1 MEESKT
7 SKNENHEPK
16 KNAWAFSE
24 ESKAVKVIT
33 NQTLKARNDKSIKE
47 IGTNSPN
54 KNTSKKNKQNDICI
68 EKTEVKS
75 CKVNAASVPGPKDL
89 GLVLRDQSHCKA
101 KKSPSSPVKAEKLPV
116 SQAKVE
122 RAPILQAKAEK
133 SPKSP
138 NSPVKTEKASSL
150 QATAAEKTLNSQ
162 RKAEKAPGSQ
172 MKSEKVPSLPTE
184 AEKVPGLL
192 LKENMGQTELQKIG
206 KKIPSPITS
215 LDKVN
220 IGVAE
225 GIKSALEN
233 SQPPQKQQTCTDNTG
248 DSDDSASGTEDISD
262 DLSKTKNDESN
273 KENSSEMDYLEN
285 ATVIDESTL
294 TPEQR
299 LGLKQAEE
307 RLERDH
313 IFRLEKRSPEYTNCR
328 YLCKLCL
335 IHIENIQGAHKHIKE
350 KRHKKNILEKQEE
363 SELRSL
369 PPPSPAH
376 LAALSVAVI
385 ELAKEQGITDDDL
398 RVRQEIVE
406 EMSKVVT
413 AFLPECSLRLYGSSL
428 TKFALK
434 SSDVNIDIK
443 FPPKMNHPDLLIQ
456 VLGILKKSVLYLDVE
471 SDFHAKVPV
480 VVCRDRKSGLLCR
493 VSAGNDMACLTT
505 DLLAALGKME
515 PVFIPLVLAFRYWA
529 KLCYIDSQTDGGI
542 PSYCFALMVM
552 FFLQQRKHPL
562 LPCLLGS
569 WIEGFDPKRMDDF
582 QLKGIVEEK
591 FVKWEYNSSSATEK
605 NSIAEENKAKADQPK
620 DDTKKTET
628 DNQSN
633 AMKEKHGKSPLTL
646 ETPNQV
652 SLGQLWLELLKF
664 YTLDFALEEYVIC
677 VRIQDI
683 LTRENKNWPKRR
695 IAIED
700 PFSVKRNVARSLNS
714 QLVYEYVVER
724 FRAAYRYF
732 ACPQRKGGNKSSVDS
747 MKKEK
752 GKISNKKPMKSD
764 HMASACCI
772 LLGES
777 TEKINAEG
785 GQPGKY
791 DEVECTSQRCITED
805 DNLLINELDLSEHG
819 QESSPLSTNEGS
831 ELAPKSIK
839 KQDVL
844 APSETCLK
852 KECSQCNCVVYKS
865 PEPDES
871 AGTDCRSDLERE
883 SSHTCYTC
891 TDTSTTSC
899 NCKATEDASDL
910 NDDDSHPTQELYYVF
925 DKFILTSGKPPTIVC
940 SICKKDGH
948 SKNDCPEDF
957 RKIDLKPLPPMTN
970 RFREILDLVCKRC
983 FDELSPPFSE
993 QHNREQI
1000 LIGLEKFIQK
1010 EYDEKARLCLFGSSK
1025 NGFGFRDS
1033 DLDICMTLE
1042 GHENAEKLNCKEII
1056 ENLAKILKR
1065 HPGLRNI
1072 LPITTAKVPIV
1083 KFEHRRSGLEGDI
1096 SLYNTLAQ
1104 HNTRMLATYAAIDP
1118 RVQYLGYTMKV
1129 FAKRCDIGD
1138 ASRGSLSS
1146 YAYILMVLYFLQQR
1160 KPPVI
1165 PVLQEIFDG
1174 KQIPQ
1179 RMVDGWNAF
1188 FFDKTEELKKRL
1200 PSLGKN
1206 TETLGELW
1214 LGLLRFYTE
1223 EFDFKEYVISIR
1235 QKKLLTTFEKQWT
1248 SKCIAIEDP
1257 FDLNHNLGAGVSR
1270 KMTNFIMKAFINGR
1284 KLFGTPFY
1292 PLIGR
1297 EAEYFFDSR
1306 VLTDGEL
1313 APNDRCCR
1321 VCGKIGHYMKDCP
1334 KRRSSLLFRLKKK
1347 DSEEEKEGNEE
1358 EKDSRDLVDPRDLH
1372 DTRDFRD
1379 PRDLRCFICGD
1390 AGHVRRECPEVKLA
1404 RQRNSSVAAAQLVRN
1419 LVNAQQ
1425 VAGSSQQQGDQSIR
1439 TRQSSEC
1446 SDSPSYS
1453 PQPQPFPQNSS
1464 QSTAITQAPSQPG
1477 SQPKL
1482 GPPQQGA
1489 QPPHQ
1494 VQMPMYNFPQ
1504 SPPTQY
1510 SPMHNMGLLPMHPLQ
1525 IPAPSWPIHGPVIHS
1540 APGSAPSN
1548 IGLNDP
1554 SIIFAQPAARP
1565 VAIPSSSHDGH
1576 WPRTVAPNSL
1586 VNNGTVGNSEPGFPG
1601 LNPPIPWE
1609 HAPRPHFPLVPASW
1623 PYGLH
1628 QNFMHQGN
1636 ARFQH
1641 NKPFYTQGT
1650 IAYIFVNGLDGFCSG
1665 SRSLCKSQDLRVKIY
1680 EFSKHLLREHTCYV
1694 SDCAWCLLL
1703 KN

>member
-16 KNAWAFSE
+16 KNAWALSE
-24 ESKAVKVIT
+24 ESKAVKVIS

-47 IGTNSPN
+47 IGTSSPSRNS
-54 KNTSKKNKQNDICI
+54 SKKNKQNDICI

-75 CKVNAASVPGPKDL
+75 CKVNAASVASPKDL
-89 GLVLRDQSHCKA
+89 GLVLRDQSHCKT
-101 KKSPSSPVKAEKLPV
+101 KKSPNSPVKAEKLPV
-116 SQAKVE
+116 SQAK
-122 RAPILQAKAEK
+122 AEK
-133 SPKSP
+133 SPKSS
-138 NSPVKTEKASSL
+138 NSPVKTEKTSSS
-150 QATAAEKTLNSQ
+150 QAIAAEKALSSQ
-162 RKAEKAPGSQ
+162 RKTEKVPIAQ
-172 MKSEKVPSLPTE
+172 MKSEKVPGSLTEPEKAPSLP
-184 AEKVPGLL
+184 
-192 LKENMGQTELQKIG
+192 LKENMRQIELQQIG
-206 KKIPSPITS
+206 RKIPSSFTS

-220 IGVAE
+220 IDVVE
-225 GIKSALEN
+225 GEKSALEN
-233 SQPPQKQQTCTDNTG
+233 SPQSQKQQACTDNTG
-248 DSDDSASGTEDISD
+248 DSDDSASGIEDISD
-262 DLSKTKNDESN
+262 DLSKMKNDESN

-285 ATVIDESTL
+285 ATVIDESAL

-385 ELAKEQGITDDDL
+385 ELAKEHGITDDDL

-406 EMSKVVT
+406 EMSKVIT
-413 AFLPECSLRLYGSSL
+413 TFLPECSLRLYGSSL

-443 FPPKMNHPDLLIQ
+443 FPPRMNHPDLLIQ
-456 VLGILKKSVLYLDVE
+456 VLGILKKSVLYIDVE

-480 VVCRDRKSGLLCR
+480 VVCKDRKSGLLCR

-505 DLLAALGKME
+505 DLLAALGKTE
-515 PVFIPLVLAFRYWA
+515 PVFTPLVLAFRYWA
-529 KLCYIDSQTDGGI
+529 K
-542 PSYCFALMVM
+542 
-552 FFLQQRKHPL
+552 
-562 LPCLLGS
+562 
-569 WIEGFDPKRMDDF
+569 
-582 QLKGIVEEK
+582 
-591 FVKWEYNSSSATEK
+591 
-605 NSIAEENKAKADQPK
+605 
-620 DDTKKTET
+620 
-628 DNQSN
+628 
-633 AMKEKHGKSPLTL
+633 SPLTL
-646 ETPNQV
+646 GTPNQV

-732 ACPQRKGGNKSSVDS
+732 ACPQRKGGNKSTVDS

-752 GKISNKKPMKSD
+752 GKISNKKPVKSD
-764 HMASACCI
+764 NMASSCCI
-772 LLGES
+772 LHGES
-777 TEKINAEG
+777 TEKINAER
-785 GQPGKY
+785 GQPDKY
-791 DEVECTSQRCITED
+791 DEMECTSQRCITED
-805 DNLLINELDLSEHG
+805 DSLLVNELDLAELG
-819 QESSPLSTNEGS
+819 QESSSLSTSGGS
-831 ELAPKSIK
+831 ELEPKSIK
-839 KQDVL
+839 KQDDL

-852 KECSQCNCVVYKS
+852 KELSQCNCIGYKS
-865 PEPDES
+865 PAPDES
-871 AGTDCRSDLERE
+871 SGTDCQSNIETE
-883 SSHTCYTC
+883 SSHQIVS
-891 TDTSTTSC
+891 TDTSATSC
-899 NCKATEDASDL
+899 NCKATEDASDF
-910 NDDDSHPTQELYYVF
+910 NDDDNHPTQELYYVF

-1347 DSEEEKEGNEE
+1347 DSEEEKDGNEE
-1358 EKDSRDLVDPRDLH
+1358 EKDSRDLLDPRDLH
-1372 DTRDFRD
+1372 DTREFRD

-1425 VAGSSQQQGDQSIR
+1425 VAGSAQQQGDQSVR

-1464 QSTAITQAPSQPG
+1464 QSAAITQSPSQPG

-1504 SPPTQY
+1504 SPPAQY

-1565 VAIPSSSHDGH
+1565 VAIPNSSHDGH

-1636 ARFQH
+1636 ARFQP
-1641 NKPFYTQGT
+1641 NKPFYTQAGLPMHSNQP
-1650 IAYIFVNGLDGFCSG
+1650 ILLSQGYPYLNVSYIQQ
-1665 SRSLCKSQDLRVKIY
+1665 KK
-1680 EFSKHLLREHTCYV
+1680 
-1694 SDCAWCLLL
+1694 
-1703 KN
+1703 

>member
-1 MEESKT
+1 MEEPKT
-7 SKNENHEPK
+7 SKSENHEPK
-16 KNAWAFSE
+16 KNIICE
-24 ESKAVKVIT
+24 ESKAVKIIT
-33 NQTLKARNDKSIKE
+33 NQTLKPRNDKSVTE
-47 IGTNSPN
+47 IGTSSLNRNS
-54 KNTSKKNKQNDICI
+54 SKKTKQNDICI

-75 CKVNAASVPGPKDL
+75 CKVNAANVPGPKDL
-89 GLVLRDQSHCKA
+89 GLVLRDQSHCK
-101 KKSPSSPVKAEKLPV
+101 VKKLPNSPMKAQKV
-116 SQAKVE
+116 SSQAKLEKV
-122 RAPILQAKAEK
+122 PSLQAKAEK
-133 SPKSP
+133 LPKSP
-138 NSPVKTEKASSL
+138 TLPVKSEKTSCTTVGATTEKA
-150 QATAAEKTLNSQ
+150 LNSQ
-162 RKAEKAPGSQ
+162 RKEENAPISQ
-172 MKSEKVPSLPTE
+172 MKLQKTPSSPLEPE
-184 AEKVPGLL
+184 NAPGLL
-192 LKENMGQTELQKIG
+192 LKENMKQTDSQQTG
-206 KKIPSPITS
+206 KKLTGSFVSVEKRRSEALRGEEST
-215 LDKVN
+215 
-220 IGVAE
+220 
-225 GIKSALEN
+225 LEN
-233 SQPPQKQQTCTDNTG
+233 VAHSQKQQTQTDNIG
-248 DSDDSASGTEDISD
+248 DSDDSASGIEDTSD
-262 DLSKTKNDESN
+262 DLSKMKSEESN

-285 ATVIDESTL
+285 ATVIDESAL

-369 PPPSPAH
+369 PSPSPAH
-376 LAALSVAVI
+376 LAALSIAIV
-385 ELAKEQGITDDDL
+385 ELSKEQGITDDDL
-398 RVRQEIVE
+398 RVRQDIVE
-406 EMSKVVT
+406 EMSKVIT
-413 AFLPECSLRLYGSSL
+413 SFLPECSLRLYGSSL

-443 FPPKMNHPDLLIQ
+443 FPPKMTHPDLLIQ
-456 VLGILKKSVLYLDVE
+456 VLGILKKSELYADVE

-480 VVCRDRKSGLLCR
+480 VVCKDQKSGLLCR

-505 DLLAALGKME
+505 DLLAALGKVE
-515 PVFIPLVLAFRYWA
+515 PVFTPLVLAFRYWA

-552 FFLQQRKHPL
+552 FFLQQRKPPL

-569 WIEGFDPKRMDDF
+569 W
-582 QLKGIVEEK
+582 
-591 FVKWEYNSSSATEK
+591 
-605 NSIAEENKAKADQPK
+605 
-620 DDTKKTET
+620 
-628 DNQSN
+628 
-633 AMKEKHGKSPLTL
+633 SPLTL

-732 ACPQRKGGNKSSVDS
+732 ACPQRKDGSKSTVEFK
-747 MKKEK
+747 KKEK
-752 GKISNKKPMKSD
+752 GKINNKKPVKSD
-764 HMASACCI
+764 CMATNCCI
-772 LLGES
+772 LLGEN
-777 TEKINAEG
+777 TEKVNTER
-785 GQPGKY
+785 GQPAKC
-791 DEVECTSQRCITED
+791 DKKEFTSQRCIV
-805 DNLLINELDLSEHG
+805 DNDSLLVNELGLADHG
-819 QESSPLSTNEGS
+819 QDASSLSTAREGS
-831 ELAPKSIK
+831 ELEQKSAE
-839 KQDVL
+839 KQGDL
-844 APSETCLK
+844 TPSETSLK
-852 KECSQCNCVVYKS
+852 KGLGQCNCIGS
-865 PEPDES
+865 PDGAEC
-871 AGTDCRSDLERE
+871 AGTSCRSSLATE
-883 SSHTCYTC
+883 SSHEIVR
-891 TDTSTTSC
+891 DSTPATSC
-899 NCKATEDASDL
+899 NCKATEVASDL
-910 NDDDSHPTQELYYVF
+910 IDDDNLPSQELHYVF

-957 RKIDLKPLPPMTN
+957 RKIDLKPLPPMTA

-983 FDELSPPFSE
+983 FDELSPPCSE

-1206 TETLGELW
+1206 TESLGELW

-1334 KRRSSLLFRLKKK
+1334 KRKSSLLFRLKKK

-1358 EKDSRDLVDPRDLH
+1358 EKDSRDLLDC
-1372 DTRDFRD
+1372 
-1379 PRDLRCFICGD
+1379 RDLRCFICGD
-1390 AGHVRRECPEVKLA
+1390 AGHVRRECPEVKMA
-1404 RQRNSSVAAAQLVRN
+1404 RQRNSGVAAAQLVRN

-1425 VAGSSQQQGDQSIR
+1425 VAGSAQQQGDQSIR
-1439 TRQSSEC
+1439 TRQSSEG

-1453 PQPQPFPQNSS
+1453 PQPQPFPQNSPQPS
-1464 QSTAITQAPSQPG
+1464 AIPPPPSQPG

-1482 GPPQQGA
+1482 GPPQQGG

-1494 VQMPMYNFPQ
+1494 VQMPLYNFPQ
-1504 SPPTQY
+1504 SPPAQY
-1510 SPMHNMGLLPMHPLQ
+1510 SPMHGMGLLPMHPLHQ
-1525 IPAPSWPIHGPVIHS
+1525 IPAPSWPMHGPMLHS
-1540 APGSAPSN
+1540 APGSAPNS

-1565 VAIPSSSHDGH
+1565 MAVPSSSHDGH
-1576 WPRTVAPNSL
+1576 WPRTVPPNPL
-1586 VNNGTVGNSEPGFPG
+1586 VNSGAVGNSEPRFRG

-1636 ARFQH
+1636 PRFQP
-1641 NKPFYTQGT
+1641 NKPFYAQ
-1650 IAYIFVNGLDGFCSG
+1650 ADRCAA
-1665 SRSLCKSQDLRVKIY
+1665 RRC
-1680 EFSKHLLREHTCYV
+1680 RERCPHPPRGNV
-1694 SDCAWCLLL
+1694 SE
-1703 KN
+1703 

>member
-1 MEESKT
+1 MEDSKA

-16 KNAWAFSE
+16 KNAWAIS
-24 ESKAVKVIT
+24 
-33 NQTLKARNDKSIKE
+33 NQTLKTRNDKSIKE
-47 IGTNSPN
+47 IGTSSPN
-54 KNTSKKNKQNDICI
+54 KNSSKKNKQNDICI
-68 EKTEVKS
+68 EKTEAKS
-75 CKVNAASVPGPKDL
+75 CKVNAANVAIPKDL
-89 GLVLRDQSHCKA
+89 GLVLRDQSHCKT
-101 KKSPSSPVKAEKLPV
+101 KKSPNSPVKAEKIPV
-116 SQAKVE
+116 S
-122 RAPILQAKAEK
+122 QAKAEK

-138 NSPVKTEKASSL
+138 NSPVKTEKTPSS
-150 QATAAEKTLNSQ
+150 QATATEKALSSQ
-162 RKAEKAPGSQ
+162 RKTEKVPSSQ
-172 MKSEKVPSLPTE
+172 MKSEKVLGSPVEP
-184 AEKVPGLL
+184 EKVPSLL
-192 LKENMGQTELQKIG
+192 SKENMRRTELQQIG
-206 KKIPSPITS
+206 KKIPSSFTS

-220 IGVAE
+220 IDVVE
-225 GIKSALEN
+225 GGKSVLEN
-233 SQPPQKQQTCTDNTG
+233 SPLSQKQQACADNTG
-248 DSDDSASGTEDISD
+248 DSDDSASGIEDIAD
-262 DLSKTKNDESN
+262 DLSKMKNDDSN

-285 ATVIDESTL
+285 ATVIDESAL

-369 PPPSPAH
+369 PPPTPAH

-385 ELAKEQGITDDDL
+385 ELAKEHGITDDDL

-406 EMSKVVT
+406 EMSKVIT
-413 AFLPECSLRLYGSSL
+413 TFLPECSLRLYGSSL

-434 SSDVNIDIK
+434 NSDVNIDIK
-443 FPPKMNHPDLLIQ
+443 FPPRMNHPDLLIQ
-456 VLGILKKSVLYLDVE
+456 VLGILKKSVLYIDVE

-480 VVCRDRKSGLLCR
+480 VVCKDRKSGLLCR

-515 PVFIPLVLAFRYWA
+515 PVFTPLVLAFRYWA

-552 FFLQQRKHPL
+552 FFLQQRKPPL

-569 WIEGFDPKRMDDF
+569 W
-582 QLKGIVEEK
+582 
-591 FVKWEYNSSSATEK
+591 
-605 NSIAEENKAKADQPK
+605 
-620 DDTKKTET
+620 
-628 DNQSN
+628 
-633 AMKEKHGKSPLTL
+633 SPLTL
-646 ETPNQV
+646 GTPNQV

-732 ACPQRKGGNKSSVDS
+732 ACPQRKGGNKSVDS

-752 GKISNKKPMKSD
+752 GKISNKKSVKSD
-764 HMASACCI
+764 NMASNCCI

-777 TEKINAEG
+777 TEKINAG
-785 GQPGKY
+785 RGQPDKY
-791 DEVECTSQRCITED
+791 EMECTSQRCITED
-805 DNLLINELDLSEHG
+805 DSLLVNELALAELG
-819 QESSPLSTNEGS
+819 RESSCLSTSKDS
-831 ELAPKSIK
+831 ELEPKSIK
-839 KQDVL
+839 KQDDL

-852 KECSQCNCVVYKS
+852 KELSQCNCIDYKS
-865 PEPDES
+865 PDPSES
-871 AGTDCRSDLERE
+871 AVTDCRSNTETE
-883 SSHTCYTC
+883 SSHQIVS
-891 TDTSTTSC
+891 TDTSATSC

-910 NDDDSHPTQELYYVF
+910 NDDDNHPTQELYYVF

-1347 DSEEEKEGNEE
+1347 DSEEEKDGNEE

-1372 DTRDFRD
+1372 DSREFRD

-1425 VAGSSQQQGDQSIR
+1425 VAGSAQQQGDQSIR

-1453 PQPQPFPQNSS
+1453 PQPQPFPQNTS
-1464 QSTAITQAPSQPG
+1464 QSAAITQSPSQPG

-1482 GPPQQGA
+1482 GPPQQGT
-1489 QPPHQ
+1489 QTPHQ

-1504 SPPTQY
+1504 SPPAQY

-1548 IGLNDP
+1548 ITLNDP

-1565 VAIPSSSHDGH
+1565 VAIPNSSHDGH

-1636 ARFQH
+1636 ARFQP
-1641 NKPFYTQGT
+1641 NKPFYTQDRCAT
-1650 IAYIFVNGLDGFCSG
+1650 RRC
-1665 SRSLCKSQDLRVKIY
+1665 
-1680 EFSKHLLREHTCYV
+1680 RERCPHPPRGNV
-1694 SDCAWCLLL
+1694 SE
-1703 KN
+1703 

>member
-262 DLSKTKNDESN
+262 DLSKMKNDESN

-529 KLCYIDSQTDGGI
+529 K
-542 PSYCFALMVM
+542 
-552 FFLQQRKHPL
+552 
-562 LPCLLGS
+562 
-569 WIEGFDPKRMDDF
+569 
-582 QLKGIVEEK
+582 
-591 FVKWEYNSSSATEK
+591 
-605 NSIAEENKAKADQPK
+605 
-620 DDTKKTET
+620 
-628 DNQSN
+628 
-633 AMKEKHGKSPLTL
+633 SPLTL

-871 AGTDCRSDLERE
+871 AGTDCRSDLETE

-1641 NKPFYTQGT
+1641 NKPFYTQDRC
-1650 IAYIFVNGLDGFCSG
+1650 AARRC
-1665 SRSLCKSQDLRVKIY
+1665 
-1680 EFSKHLLREHTCYV
+1680 RERCPHPPRGNV
-1694 SDCAWCLLL
+1694 SE
-1703 KN
+1703 

>member
-569 WIEGFDPKRMDDF
+569 W
-582 QLKGIVEEK
+582 
-591 FVKWEYNSSSATEK
+591 
-605 NSIAEENKAKADQPK
+605 
-620 DDTKKTET
+620 
-628 DNQSN
+628 
-633 AMKEKHGKSPLTL
+633 SPLTL

-1334 KRRSSLLFRLKKK
+1334 KRRRLKKK

-1641 NKPFYTQGT
+1641 NKPFYTQDRC
-1650 IAYIFVNGLDGFCSG
+1650 AARRC
-1665 SRSLCKSQDLRVKIY
+1665 
-1680 EFSKHLLREHTCYV
+1680 RERCPHPPRGNV
-1694 SDCAWCLLL
+1694 SE
-1703 KN
+1703 

>member
-16 KNAWAFSE
+16 KNAWALSE
-24 ESKAVKVIT
+24 ESKAVKVIS

-47 IGTNSPN
+47 IGTSSPSRNS
-54 KNTSKKNKQNDICI
+54 SKKNKQNDICI

-75 CKVNAASVPGPKDL
+75 CKVNAANVASPKDL
-89 GLVLRDQSHCKA
+89 GLVLRDQSHCKT
-101 KKSPSSPVKAEKLPV
+101 KKSPNSPVKAEKVPV
-116 SQAKVE
+116 S
-122 RAPILQAKAEK
+122 QAKAEK
-133 SPKSP
+133 SPKSS
-138 NSPVKTEKASSL
+138 NSPVKTEKTSSS
-150 QATAAEKTLNSQ
+150 QAIAAEKALSSQ
-162 RKAEKAPGSQ
+162 RKTEKVPIAQ
-172 MKSEKVPSLPTE
+172 MKSEKVPGSLTEPEKAPSLP
-184 AEKVPGLL
+184 
-192 LKENMGQTELQKIG
+192 LKENMRQIELQQIG
-206 KKIPSPITS
+206 RKIPSSFTS

-220 IGVAE
+220 IDVVE
-225 GIKSALEN
+225 GEKSALEN
-233 SQPPQKQQTCTDNTG
+233 SPRSQKQQACTDNTG
-248 DSDDSASGTEDISD
+248 DSDDSASGIEDISD
-262 DLSKTKNDESN
+262 DLSKMKNDESN

-285 ATVIDESTL
+285 ATVIDESAL

-385 ELAKEQGITDDDL
+385 ELAKEHGITDDDL

-406 EMSKVVT
+406 EMSKVIT
-413 AFLPECSLRLYGSSL
+413 TFLPECSLRLYGSSL

-443 FPPKMNHPDLLIQ
+443 FPPRMNHPDLLIQ
-456 VLGILKKSVLYLDVE
+456 VLGILKKSVLYIDVE

-480 VVCRDRKSGLLCR
+480 VVCKDRKSGLLCR

-505 DLLAALGKME
+505 DLLAALGKTE
-515 PVFIPLVLAFRYWA
+515 PVFTPLVLAFRYWA
-529 KLCYIDSQTDGGI
+529 K
-542 PSYCFALMVM
+542 
-552 FFLQQRKHPL
+552 
-562 LPCLLGS
+562 
-569 WIEGFDPKRMDDF
+569 
-582 QLKGIVEEK
+582 
-591 FVKWEYNSSSATEK
+591 
-605 NSIAEENKAKADQPK
+605 
-620 DDTKKTET
+620 
-628 DNQSN
+628 
-633 AMKEKHGKSPLTL
+633 SPLTL
-646 ETPNQV
+646 GTPNQV

-732 ACPQRKGGNKSSVDS
+732 ACPQRKGGNKSTVDS

-752 GKISNKKPMKSD
+752 GKISNKKPVKSD
-764 HMASACCI
+764 NMASSCCI
-772 LLGES
+772 LHGES
-777 TEKINAEG
+777 TEKINAER
-785 GQPGKY
+785 GQPDKY
-791 DEVECTSQRCITED
+791 DEMECTSQRCITED
-805 DNLLINELDLSEHG
+805 DSLLVNELDLAELG
-819 QESSPLSTNEGS
+819 QESSSLSTSGGS
-831 ELAPKSIK
+831 ELEPKSIK
-839 KQDVL
+839 KQDDL

-852 KECSQCNCVVYKS
+852 KELSQCNCIGYKS
-865 PEPDES
+865 PDPDES
-871 AGTDCRSDLERE
+871 SGTDCQSNIETE
-883 SSHTCYTC
+883 SSHQIVS
-891 TDTSTTSC
+891 TDTSATSC
-899 NCKATEDASDL
+899 NCKATEDASDF
-910 NDDDSHPTQELYYVF
+910 NDDDNHPTQELYYVF

-1334 KRRSSLLFRLKKK
+1334 KRRRLKKK
-1347 DSEEEKEGNEE
+1347 DSEEEKDGNEE
-1358 EKDSRDLVDPRDLH
+1358 EKDSRDLLDPRDLH
-1372 DTRDFRD
+1372 DTREFRD

-1425 VAGSSQQQGDQSIR
+1425 VAGSAQQQGDQSVR

-1464 QSTAITQAPSQPG
+1464 QSAAITQSPSQPG

-1504 SPPTQY
+1504 SPPAQY

-1565 VAIPSSSHDGH
+1565 VAIPNSSHDGH

-1636 ARFQH
+1636 ARFQP
-1641 NKPFYTQGT
+1641 NKPFYTQDRCAT
-1650 IAYIFVNGLDGFCSG
+1650 RRC
-1665 SRSLCKSQDLRVKIY
+1665 
-1680 EFSKHLLREHTCYV
+1680 RERCPHPPRGNV
-1694 SDCAWCLLL
+1694 SE
-1703 KN
+1703 

>member
-16 KNAWAFSE
+16 KNAWVLSE
-24 ESKAVKVIT
+24 ESKAVKVIS

-47 IGTNSPN
+47 IGTSSPN
-54 KNTSKKNKQNDICI
+54 RNSSKKNKQNDICV
-68 EKTEVKS
+68 EKTEAKS
-75 CKVNAASVPGPKDL
+75 CKVSVANVASPKDL
-89 GLVLRDQSHCKA
+89 GLVLRDQSHCKT
-101 KKSPSSPVKAEKLPV
+101 KKSPNSPVKAEKVPV
-116 SQAKVE
+116 SQA
-122 RAPILQAKAEK
+122 RAEK

-138 NSPVKTEKASSL
+138 NSPVKTEKTPSS
-150 QATAAEKTLNSQ
+150 QTTAAEKALSSQ
-162 RKAEKAPGSQ
+162 RKTEKAPISH
-172 MKSEKVPSLPTE
+172 MKSEKVLGSLTEPEKAPTL
-184 AEKVPGLL
+184 PF
-192 LKENMGQTELQKIG
+192 KENMRQIELQQIG
-206 KKIPSPITS
+206 KKIPSSFTS

-220 IGVAE
+220 IDVVE
-225 GIKSALEN
+225 GEKSLEN
-233 SQPPQKQQTCTDNTG
+233 SPRSQKQQACTDNTG

-262 DLSKTKNDESN
+262 DMSKMKIDESN

-285 ATVIDESTL
+285 ATVIDESAL

-385 ELAKEQGITDDDL
+385 ELAKEHGITDDDL

-406 EMSKVVT
+406 EMSKVIT
-413 AFLPECSLRLYGSSL
+413 TFLPECSLRLYGSSL

-443 FPPKMNHPDLLIQ
+443 FPPRMNHPDLLIQ
-456 VLGILKKSVLYLDVE
+456 VLGILKKSVLYIDVE

-480 VVCRDRKSGLLCR
+480 VVCKDRKSGLLCR

-505 DLLAALGKME
+505 ELLAALGKME
-515 PVFIPLVLAFRYWA
+515 PVFTPLVLAFRYWA

-552 FFLQQRKHPL
+552 FFLQQRKPPL

-646 ETPNQV
+646 GTPNQV

-732 ACPQRKGGNKSSVDS
+732 ACPQRKGGNKSTVDS
-747 MKKEK
+747 VKKEK
-752 GKISNKKPMKSD
+752 GKISNKKPVKSD
-764 HMASACCI
+764 NMTSNCI
-772 LLGES
+772 LRGES
-777 TEKINAEG
+777 TEKINAER
-785 GQPGKY
+785 GQSDKY
-791 DEVECTSQRCITED
+791 DEVDRTSQRCITED
-805 DNLLINELDLSEHG
+805 DSLLVNELDLAELG
-819 QESSPLSTNEGS
+819 QKSSSLSTSGGS
-831 ELAPKSIK
+831 ELEPKSIK
-839 KQDVL
+839 KQDDL

-852 KECSQCNCVVYKS
+852 KELSQCNCIGSKS
-865 PEPDES
+865 PDLDES
-871 AGTDCRSDLERE
+871 TGTDCRSNIDTE
-883 SSHTCYTC
+883 SSHQIVS
-891 TDTSTTSC
+891 TDTSATSC
-899 NCKATEDASDL
+899 NCKATEDASDF
-910 NDDDSHPTQELYYVF
+910 NDDDNHPTQELHYVF

-1334 KRRSSLLFRLKKK
+1334 KRRRLKKK
-1347 DSEEEKEGNEE
+1347 DSEEEKDGNEE
-1358 EKDSRDLVDPRDLH
+1358 EKDSRDLLDPRDLH
-1372 DTRDFRD
+1372 DSREFRD

-1425 VAGSSQQQGDQSIR
+1425 VAGSAQQQGDQSIR

-1464 QSTAITQAPSQPG
+1464 QSPAITQSPSQPG

-1504 SPPTQY
+1504 SPPAQY

-1565 VAIPSSSHDGH
+1565 VAIPNSSHDGH

-1636 ARFQH
+1636 ARFQP
-1641 NKPFYTQGT
+1641 NKPFYTQ
-1650 IAYIFVNGLDGFCSG
+1650 AGLPMHSN
-1665 SRSLCKSQDLRVKIY
+1665 QP
-1680 EFSKHLLREHTCYV
+1680 
-1694 SDCAWCLLL
+1694 LLL
-1703 KN
+1703 SQGYPYLNVSYIQQKK

>member
-7 SKNENHEPK
+7 SKSENHEPK
-16 KNAWAFSE
+16 KNAICE

-47 IGTNSPN
+47 IGTSSPN
-54 KNTSKKNKQNDICI
+54 RNSSKKSKQNDNCT
-68 EKTEVKS
+68 EKTEAKS
-75 CKVNAASVPGPKDL
+75 CKVNAAGVLGPKDL

-101 KKSPSSPVKAEKLPV
+101 KKLSNSPMKTEKAPVL
-116 SQAKVE
+116 QAKLE
-122 RAPILQAKAEK
+122 KTPGLQTKAEK
-133 SPKSP
+133 SLKSP
-138 NSPVKTEKASSL
+138 NSPM
-150 QATAAEKTLNSQ
+150 
-162 RKAEKAPGSQ
+162 KAEKAPTFQ
-172 MKSEKVPSLPTE
+172 MKSEKVPTSSAE
-184 AEKVPGLL
+184 AEKVPSLP
-192 LKENMGQTELQKIG
+192 LKENMRQTELQQIG
-206 KKIPSPITS
+206 KKIQISFTS
-215 LDKVN
+215 MDKVN
-220 IGVAE
+220 VVAIE
-225 GIKSALEN
+225 GKKSAMEN
-233 SQPPQKQQTCTDNTG
+233 SPQTQNQQTRADNTG
-248 DSDDSASGTEDISD
+248 DSDDSASGIEDISD
-262 DLSKTKNDESN
+262 DLSKMKNDESN

-406 EMSKVVT
+406 EMSKVIT
-413 AFLPECSLRLYGSSL
+413 TFLPECSLRLYGSSL
-428 TKFALK
+428 SKFALK

-456 VLGILKKSVLYLDVE
+456 VLGILKKTASYVDVE

-480 VVCRDRKSGLLCR
+480 VVCKDRKSGLLCR

-515 PVFIPLVLAFRYWA
+515 PVFTPLVLAFRYWA

-552 FFLQQRKHPL
+552 FFLQQRKPPL
-562 LPCLLGS
+562 LPCLLGN
-569 WIEGFDPKRMDDF
+569 W
-582 QLKGIVEEK
+582 
-591 FVKWEYNSSSATEK
+591 
-605 NSIAEENKAKADQPK
+605 
-620 DDTKKTET
+620 
-628 DNQSN
+628 
-633 AMKEKHGKSPLTL
+633 SPLTL

-677 VRIQDI
+677 VRIRDI

-732 ACPQRKGGNKSSVDS
+732 ACPQRKGGNKSTVDFK
-747 MKKEK
+747 KKEK
-752 GKISNKKPMKSD
+752 GKISNKKPVKSD
-764 HMASACCI
+764 SMATNCSI
-772 LLGES
+772 LFGES
-777 TEKINAEG
+777 TEKINAERN
-785 GQPGKY
+785 QPDKY
-791 DEVECTSQRCITED
+791 DEMECTSQRCIN
-805 DNLLINELDLSEHG
+805 DNESLLVNELGLADCG
-819 QESSPLSTNEGS
+819 RESSSLSTSEGS
-831 ELAPKSIK
+831 ELETKSVK
-839 KQDVL
+839 KQDDL

-852 KECSQCNCVVYKS
+852 KELSQCNCMDLSKS
-865 PEPDES
+865 PDSDES
-871 AGTDCRSDLERE
+871 AGTDCRSDLEMD
-883 SSHTCYTC
+883 SSHQIVC
-891 TDTSTTSC
+891 TNTSATSY

-910 NDDDSHPTQELYYVF
+910 KDDDNLPTQELYYVF

-1174 KQIPQ
+1174 KQIPK

-1206 TETLGELW
+1206 TESLGELW

-1334 KRRSSLLFRLKKK
+1334 KRKSSLLFRLKKK

-1358 EKDSRDLVDPRDLH
+1358 EKDSRDLDPRDLH
-1372 DTRDFRD
+1372 DSRDFRD

-1404 RQRNSSVAAAQLVRN
+1404 RQRNSSVA
-1419 LVNAQQ
+1419 
-1425 VAGSSQQQGDQSIR
+1425 G
-1439 TRQSSEC
+1439 
-1446 SDSPSYS
+1446 
-1453 PQPQPFPQNSS
+1453 
-1464 QSTAITQAPSQPG
+1464 
-1477 SQPKL
+1477 K
-1482 GPPQQGA
+1482 
-1489 QPPHQ
+1489 
-1494 VQMPMYNFPQ
+1494 
-1504 SPPTQY
+1504 
-1510 SPMHNMGLLPMHPLQ
+1510 
-1525 IPAPSWPIHGPVIHS
+1525 
-1540 APGSAPSN
+1540 
-1548 IGLNDP
+1548 
-1554 SIIFAQPAARP
+1554 
-1565 VAIPSSSHDGH
+1565 
-1576 WPRTVAPNSL
+1576 
-1586 VNNGTVGNSEPGFPG
+1586 
-1601 LNPPIPWE
+1601 
-1609 HAPRPHFPLVPASW
+1609 
-1623 PYGLH
+1623 
-1628 QNFMHQGN
+1628 
-1636 ARFQH
+1636 
-1641 NKPFYTQGT
+1641 
-1650 IAYIFVNGLDGFCSG
+1650 
-1665 SRSLCKSQDLRVKIY
+1665 
-1680 EFSKHLLREHTCYV
+1680 
-1694 SDCAWCLLL
+1694 
-1703 KN
+1703 

>member
-1 MEESKT
+1 MEDSKA

-16 KNAWAFSE
+16 KNAWAIS
-24 ESKAVKVIT
+24 
-33 NQTLKARNDKSIKE
+33 NQTLKTRNDKSIKE
-47 IGTNSPN
+47 IGTSSPN
-54 KNTSKKNKQNDICI
+54 KNSSKKNKQNDICI
-68 EKTEVKS
+68 EKTEAKS
-75 CKVNAASVPGPKDL
+75 CKVNAANVAIPKDL
-89 GLVLRDQSHCKA
+89 GLVLRDQSHCKT
-101 KKSPSSPVKAEKLPV
+101 KKSPNSPVKAEKIPV
-116 SQAKVE
+116 S
-122 RAPILQAKAEK
+122 QAKAEK

-138 NSPVKTEKASSL
+138 NSPVKTEKTPSS
-150 QATAAEKTLNSQ
+150 QATATEKALSSQ
-162 RKAEKAPGSQ
+162 RKTEKVPSSQ
-172 MKSEKVPSLPTE
+172 MKSEKVLGSPVEP
-184 AEKVPGLL
+184 EKVPSLL
-192 LKENMGQTELQKIG
+192 SKENMRRTELQQIG
-206 KKIPSPITS
+206 KKIPSSFTS

-220 IGVAE
+220 IDVVE
-225 GIKSALEN
+225 GGKSVLEN
-233 SQPPQKQQTCTDNTG
+233 SPLSQKQQACADNTG
-248 DSDDSASGTEDISD
+248 DSDDSASGIEDIAD
-262 DLSKTKNDESN
+262 DLSKMKNDDSN

-285 ATVIDESTL
+285 ATVIDESAL

-369 PPPSPAH
+369 PPPTPAH

-385 ELAKEQGITDDDL
+385 ELAKEHGITDDDL

-406 EMSKVVT
+406 EMSKVIT
-413 AFLPECSLRLYGSSL
+413 TFLPECSLRLYGSSL

-434 SSDVNIDIK
+434 NSDVNIDIK
-443 FPPKMNHPDLLIQ
+443 FPPRMNHPDLLIQ
-456 VLGILKKSVLYLDVE
+456 VLGILKKSVLYIDVE

-480 VVCRDRKSGLLCR
+480 VVCKDRKSGLLCR

-515 PVFIPLVLAFRYWA
+515 PVFTPLVLAFRYWA

-552 FFLQQRKHPL
+552 FFLQQRKPPL

-646 ETPNQV
+646 GTPNQV

-732 ACPQRKGGNKSSVDS
+732 ACPQRKGGNKSVDS

-752 GKISNKKPMKSD
+752 GKISNKKSVKSD
-764 HMASACCI
+764 NMASNCCI

-777 TEKINAEG
+777 TEKINAG
-785 GQPGKY
+785 RGQPDKY
-791 DEVECTSQRCITED
+791 EMECTSQRCITED
-805 DNLLINELDLSEHG
+805 DSLLVNELALAELG
-819 QESSPLSTNEGS
+819 RESSCLSTSKDS
-831 ELAPKSIK
+831 ELEPKSIK
-839 KQDVL
+839 KQDDL

-852 KECSQCNCVVYKS
+852 KELSQCNCIDYKS
-865 PEPDES
+865 PDPSES
-871 AGTDCRSDLERE
+871 AVTDCRSNTETE
-883 SSHTCYTC
+883 SSHQIVS
-891 TDTSTTSC
+891 TDTSATSC

-910 NDDDSHPTQELYYVF
+910 NDDDNHPTQELYYVF

-1347 DSEEEKEGNEE
+1347 DSEEEKDGNEE

-1372 DTRDFRD
+1372 DSREFRD

-1425 VAGSSQQQGDQSIR
+1425 VAGSAQQQGDQSIR

-1453 PQPQPFPQNSS
+1453 PQPQPFPQNTS
-1464 QSTAITQAPSQPG
+1464 QSAAITQSPSQPG

-1482 GPPQQGA
+1482 GPPQQGT
-1489 QPPHQ
+1489 QTPHQ

-1504 SPPTQY
+1504 SPPAQY

-1548 IGLNDP
+1548 ITLNDP

-1565 VAIPSSSHDGH
+1565 VAIPNSSHDGH

-1636 ARFQH
+1636 ARFQP
-1641 NKPFYTQGT
+1641 NKPFYTQAGLPMHSNQP
-1650 IAYIFVNGLDGFCSG
+1650 ILLSQGYPYLNVSYIQQ
-1665 SRSLCKSQDLRVKIY
+1665 KK
-1680 EFSKHLLREHTCYV
+1680 
-1694 SDCAWCLLL
+1694 
-1703 KN
+1703 

>member
-16 KNAWAFSE
+16 KNAWALSE

-54 KNTSKKNKQNDICI
+54 RNSSKKNKQNDICI

-101 KKSPSSPVKAEKLPV
+101 KKSPNSPVKSEKVPI

-122 RAPILQAKAEK
+122 RAPSLQAKAEK
-133 SPKSP
+133 SPKSS
-138 NSPVKTEKASSL
+138 NSPVKTEKTPSF
-150 QATAAEKTLNSQ
+150 QATVVEKTLNSQ
-162 RKAEKAPGSQ
+162 RRAEKAPSSQ
-172 MKSEKVPSLPTE
+172 MKSEKVPSLPPE
-184 AEKVPGLL
+184 AEKVPSLL
-192 LKENMGQTELQKIG
+192 LKENMRQTELQQIG
-206 KKIPSPITS
+206 KKIPSSFTS

-220 IGVAE
+220 IDVTE
-225 GIKSALEN
+225 GEKSALED
-233 SQPPQKQQTCTDNTG
+233 SQQSQKKQTCTDNTG
-248 DSDDSASGTEDISD
+248 DSDDSASGIEDISD
-262 DLSKTKNDESN
+262 DLSKMKNDESN

-369 PPPSPAH
+369 PPPTPAH
-376 LAALSVAVI
+376 LAALTVAVI

-406 EMSKVVT
+406 EMSKVIT
-413 AFLPECSLRLYGSSL
+413 TFLPECSLRLYGSSL
-428 TKFALK
+428 SKFALK

-456 VLGILKKSVLYLDVE
+456 VLGILKKSGDYNVRTIFGTLPVVCDNTANDTKRVLYVDVE

-480 VVCRDRKSGLLCR
+480 VVCKDRKSGLLCR

-515 PVFIPLVLAFRYWA
+515 PVFTPLVLAFRYWA

-552 FFLQQRKHPL
+552 FFLQQRKPPL

-569 WIEGFDPKRMDDF
+569 W
-582 QLKGIVEEK
+582 
-591 FVKWEYNSSSATEK
+591 
-605 NSIAEENKAKADQPK
+605 
-620 DDTKKTET
+620 
-628 DNQSN
+628 
-633 AMKEKHGKSPLTL
+633 SPLTL
-646 ETPNQV
+646 ETQNQV

-732 ACPQRKGGNKSSVDS
+732 ACPQRKGGNKSTVDS

-752 GKISNKKPMKSD
+752 GKINNKKPVKSD
-764 HMASACCI
+764 NVASNCCI
-772 LLGES
+772 LLGGS
-777 TEKINAEG
+777 TEKINAER
-785 GQPGKY
+785 GQPDKY
-791 DEVECTSQRCITED
+791 DEMKCTSQRCITED
-805 DNLLINELDLSEHG
+805 DILLINELDLAENG
-819 QESSPLSTNEGS
+819 QESSSLSTSEGS
-831 ELAPKSIK
+831 ELQPKSVK

-852 KECSQCNCVVYKS
+852 KELSRCNCIDYKS

-871 AGTDCRSDLERE
+871 AGTDCRSNLETE
-883 SSHTCYTC
+883 SSHQIVC
-891 TDTSTTSC
+891 TDTSATSC

-910 NDDDSHPTQELYYVF
+910 NDDDNHPTQELYYVF

-1358 EKDSRDLVDPRDLH
+1358 EKDSRDLDTRDLH

-1425 VAGSSQQQGDQSIR
+1425 VAGSAQQQSDQSIR

-1464 QSTAITQAPSQPG
+1464 QSTAITQPPSQPG

-1504 SPPTQY
+1504 SPPAQY
-1510 SPMHNMGLLPMHPLQ
+1510 SPMHNMGLLPVHPLQ

-1628 QNFMHQGN
+1628 QNFMHQGS
-1636 ARFQH
+1636 ARFQP
-1641 NKPFYTQGT
+1641 NKPFYTQAGLPMHSNQP
-1650 IAYIFVNGLDGFCSG
+1650 ILLSQGYPYLNVSYIQQ
-1665 SRSLCKSQDLRVKIY
+1665 KK
-1680 EFSKHLLREHTCYV
+1680 
-1694 SDCAWCLLL
+1694 
-1703 KN
+1703 

>member
-7 SKNENHEPK
+7 LKSENHEPK
-16 KNAWAFSE
+16 KNVICE
-24 ESKAVKVIT
+24 ESKAVQVIG
-33 NQTLKARNDKSIKE
+33 NQTLKARNDKSVKE
-47 IGTNSPN
+47 IENSSPN
-54 KNTSKKNKQNDICI
+54 RNSSKKNKQNDICI

-75 CKVNAASVPGPKDL
+75 CKVNAANLPGPKDL

-101 KKSPSSPVKAEKLPV
+101 KKFPNSPVKAEKATI
-116 SQAKVE
+116 SQAKLE
-122 RAPILQAKAEK
+122 KATSLQAKAEK

-138 NSPVKTEKASSL
+138 NSVKAEKASSY
-150 QATAAEKTLNSQ
+150 
-162 RKAEKAPGSQ
+162 Q
-172 MKSEKVPSLPTE
+172 MKSEKVPSSPAE
-184 AEKVPGLL
+184 AEKGPSLL
-192 LKENMGQTELQKIG
+192 LKDMRQKTELQQIG
-206 KKIPSPITS
+206 KKIPSSFTS
-215 LDKVN
+215 VDKVN
-220 IGVAE
+220 IEAVE
-225 GIKSALEN
+225 GEKCALQN
-233 SQPPQKQQTCTDNTG
+233 SPRSQKQQTCTDNTG
-248 DSDDSASGTEDISD
+248 DSDDSASGIEDVSD
-262 DLSKTKNDESN
+262 DLSKMKNDESN

-285 ATVIDESTL
+285 ATVIDESAL

-385 ELAKEQGITDDDL
+385 ELAKEHGITDDDL
-398 RVRQEIVE
+398 RVRQQIVE
-406 EMSKVVT
+406 EMSKVIT
-413 AFLPECSLRLYGSSL
+413 TFLPECSLRLYGSSL
-428 TKFALK
+428 TRFALK

-443 FPPKMNHPDLLIQ
+443 FPPKNLSCVVLNYLLFFS
-456 VLGILKKSVLYLDVE
+456 LLVLYVDVE

-505 DLLAALGKME
+505 DLLTALGKIE

-552 FFLQQRKHPL
+552 FFLQQRKPPL

-569 WIEGFDPKRMDDF
+569 W
-582 QLKGIVEEK
+582 
-591 FVKWEYNSSSATEK
+591 
-605 NSIAEENKAKADQPK
+605 
-620 DDTKKTET
+620 
-628 DNQSN
+628 
-633 AMKEKHGKSPLTL
+633 SPLAL
-646 ETPNQV
+646 ETPNRV

-732 ACPQRKGGNKSSVDS
+732 ACPQTKGGNKSTVDF
-747 MKKEK
+747 KKREK
-752 GKISNKKPMKSD
+752 GKISNKKPVKSNN
-764 HMASACCI
+764 MATNGCI
-772 LLGES
+772 LLGET
-777 TEKINAEG
+777 TEKINAERE
-785 GQPGKY
+785 QPVKC
-791 DEVECTSQRCITED
+791 DEMDCTSQRCII
-805 DNLLINELDLSEHG
+805 DNNSLLVNELDFADHG
-819 QESSPLSTNEGS
+819 QDSSSLSTSKSS
-831 ELAPKSIK
+831 ELEPKLDK
-839 KQDVL
+839 KQDDL

-852 KECSQCNCVVYKS
+852 KELSQCNCIDLSKS
-865 PEPDES
+865 PDPDKS
-871 AGTDCRSDLERE
+871 TGTDCRSNLETE
-883 SSHTCYTC
+883 SSHQSVC
-891 TDTSTTSC
+891 TDTSATSC

-910 NDDDSHPTQELYYVF
+910 NDDDSLPTQELYYVF

-983 FDELSPPFSE
+983 FDELSPPCSE

-1206 TETLGELW
+1206 TESLGELW

-1297 EAEYFFDSR
+1297 EAYAGQAR
-1306 VLTDGEL
+1306 WLTF
-1313 APNDRCCR
+1313 
-1321 VCGKIGHYMKDCP
+1321 V
-1334 KRRSSLLFRLKKK
+1334 
-1347 DSEEEKEGNEE
+1347 
-1358 EKDSRDLVDPRDLH
+1358 
-1372 DTRDFRD
+1372 
-1379 PRDLRCFICGD
+1379 
-1390 AGHVRRECPEVKLA
+1390 
-1404 RQRNSSVAAAQLVRN
+1404 
-1419 LVNAQQ
+1419 
-1425 VAGSSQQQGDQSIR
+1425 
-1439 TRQSSEC
+1439 
-1446 SDSPSYS
+1446 
-1453 PQPQPFPQNSS
+1453 
-1464 QSTAITQAPSQPG
+1464 
-1477 SQPKL
+1477 
-1482 GPPQQGA
+1482 
-1489 QPPHQ
+1489 
-1494 VQMPMYNFPQ
+1494 
-1504 SPPTQY
+1504 
-1510 SPMHNMGLLPMHPLQ
+1510 
-1525 IPAPSWPIHGPVIHS
+1525 IPALWEAEAGRSQGQE
-1540 APGSAPSN
+1540 
-1548 IGLNDP
+1548 LE
-1554 SIIFAQPAARP
+1554 
-1565 VAIPSSSHDGH
+1565 
-1576 WPRTVAPNSL
+1576 TSL
-1586 VNNGTVGNSEPGFPG
+1586 VNVVK
-1601 LNPPIPWE
+1601 
-1609 HAPRPHFPLVPASW
+1609 PHL
-1623 PYGLH
+1623 Y
-1628 QNFMHQGN
+1628 
-1636 ARFQH
+1636 
-1641 NKPFYTQGT
+1641 
-1650 IAYIFVNGLDGFCSG
+1650 
-1665 SRSLCKSQDLRVKIY
+1665 
-1680 EFSKHLLREHTCYV
+1680 
-1694 SDCAWCLLL
+1694 
-1703 KN
+1703 

>member
-569 WIEGFDPKRMDDF
+569 W
-582 QLKGIVEEK
+582 
-591 FVKWEYNSSSATEK
+591 
-605 NSIAEENKAKADQPK
+605 
-620 DDTKKTET
+620 
-628 DNQSN
+628 
-633 AMKEKHGKSPLTL
+633 SPLTL

-1641 NKPFYTQGT
+1641 NKPFYTQDRC
-1650 IAYIFVNGLDGFCSG
+1650 AARRC
-1665 SRSLCKSQDLRVKIY
+1665 
-1680 EFSKHLLREHTCYV
+1680 RERCPHPPRGNV
-1694 SDCAWCLLL
+1694 SE
-1703 KN
+1703 

>member
-1 MEESKT
+1 MEEPKT

-16 KNAWAFSE
+16 KNIICE

-47 IGTNSPN
+47 FGTSSPN
-54 KNTSKKNKQNDICI
+54 RNSNKKTKQNDICI
-68 EKTEVKS
+68 EKTDVKS
-75 CKVNAASVPGPKDL
+75 CKVNASSVPGPKDL

-101 KKSPSSPVKAEKLPV
+101 KKLPNSP
-116 SQAKVE
+116 
-122 RAPILQAKAEK
+122 IKAEK
-133 SPKSP
+133 SSISQTKLEKVSTLQTKAERSPKSP
-138 NSPVKTEKASSL
+138 HLPVKV
-150 QATAAEKTLNSQ
+150 EKTLCSPAATIAAKVLNSQ
-162 RKAEKAPGSQ
+162 KKEEKVSPSQ
-172 MKSEKVPSLPTE
+172 MKSEKMFSSPAEPEKLPN
-184 AEKVPGLL
+184 LL
-192 LKENMGQTELQKIG
+192 LKENIQQAELQQSG
-206 KKIPSPITS
+206 KKVPSSSTPVNKVNTEVVQGEKS
-215 LDKVN
+215 LDK
-220 IGVAE
+220 
-225 GIKSALEN
+225 
-233 SQPPQKQQTCTDNTG
+233 KQQTRTDNTG
-248 DSDDSASGTEDISD
+248 DSDDSTSGIEDISD

-376 LAALSVAVI
+376 LAALSTAVV

-398 RVRQEIVE
+398 KVRQEIVE
-406 EMSKVVT
+406 EMSKVIT

-443 FPPKMNHPDLLIQ
+443 FPSKMNHPDLLIQ
-456 VLGILKKSVLYLDVE
+456 VLGILKKSVLYIDVE

-480 VVCRDRKSGLLCR
+480 VVCKDRKSGLLCR

-505 DLLAALGKME
+505 ELLAALGKME
-515 PVFIPLVLAFRYWA
+515 PVFTPLVLAFRYWA

-552 FFLQQRKHPL
+552 FFLQQRKPPL

-582 QLKGIVEEK
+582 QLKGIIEEK
-591 FVKWEYNSSSATEK
+591 FVKWEYNSSCATEK
-605 NSIAEENKAKADQPK
+605 NSVTDENKAKSDQPK
-620 DDTKKTET
+620 DDTKKTGT
-628 DNQSN
+628 DNQSY

-646 ETPNQV
+646 EIPNPV

-683 LTRENKNWPKRR
+683 ITRENKNWPKRR

-700 PFSVKRNVARSLNS
+700 PYSFKRNVARSLNS

-732 ACPQRKGGNKSSVDS
+732 ACPQRKGGNKSTVDFK
-747 MKKEK
+747 KKEK
-752 GKISNKKPMKSD
+752 GKIISKKPVKSD
-764 HMASACCI
+764 SMATNCCI
-772 LLGES
+772 LHGEN
-777 TEKINAEG
+777 TEKVHAER
-785 GQPGKY
+785 GQPDKY
-791 DEVECTSQRCITED
+791 DEMESTSQRCIID
-805 DNLLINELDLSEHG
+805 NDNLLANDRSLPDHG
-819 QESSPLSTNEGS
+819 QESSLTTASKRS
-831 ELAPKSIK
+831 ELEPKSVM
-839 KQDVL
+839 KQGDL
-844 APSETCLK
+844 APSETLK
-852 KECSQCNCVVYKS
+852 KELSQCNCSGSPDPDKS
-865 PEPDES
+865 ARMDS
-871 AGTDCRSDLERE
+871 RSNLETK
-883 SSHTCYTC
+883 SSHQIVC
-891 TDTSTTSC
+891 TDITTTSC
-899 NCKATEDASDL
+899 NCKTAEVTFDL
-910 NDDDSHPTQELYYVF
+910 NDDENLPSQELHYVF

-1000 LIGLEKFIQK
+1000 LIGLEKFIQR

-1056 ENLAKILKR
+1056 ESLAKILKR

-1206 TETLGELW
+1206 TESLGELW

-1334 KRRSSLLFRLKKK
+1334 KRKRLKKK

-1358 EKDSRDLVDPRDLH
+1358 EKDSRDVLDS
-1372 DTRDFRD
+1372 RD

-1390 AGHVRRECPEVKLA
+1390 AGHIRRECPEVKLA

-1425 VAGSSQQQGDQSIR
+1425 VAGSAQPQGEQSMR

-1464 QSTAITQAPSQPG
+1464 QSAAITPSPSQPG

-1494 VQMPMYNFPQ
+1494 VQMPLYNFPQ
-1504 SPPTQY
+1504 SPPAQY

-1525 IPAPSWPIHGPVIHS
+1525 IPTPSWPIHGPVIHS

-1586 VNNGTVGNSEPGFPG
+1586 VNNGAVGNSEPRFRG

-1636 ARFQH
+1636 ARFQP
-1641 NKPFYTQGT
+1641 NKPFYTQDRC
-1650 IAYIFVNGLDGFCSG
+1650 ANRRC
-1665 SRSLCKSQDLRVKIY
+1665 
-1680 EFSKHLLREHTCYV
+1680 RERCPHPPRGNV
-1694 SDCAWCLLL
+1694 SE
-1703 KN
+1703 

>member
-1 MEESKT
+1 MEEPKT
-7 SKNENHEPK
+7 SKSENHEPK
-16 KNAWAFSE
+16 KNAICE
-24 ESKAVKVIT
+24 ESKAVKIIT
-33 NQTLKARNDKSIKE
+33 NQTLKARNAMPMTAM
-47 IGTNSPN
+47 GTSSPTRLSSGDN
-54 KNTSKKNKQNDICI
+54 RQNDTCI
-68 EKTEVKS
+68 EKAEVQS
-75 CKVNAASVPGPKDL
+75 CKAHAAGGPGSKDL
-89 GLVLRDQSHCKA
+89 GLVLRDHSHCKA
-101 KKSPSSPVKAEKLPV
+101 KQPPNSPVKVQKACS
-116 SQAKVE
+116 SQAK
-122 RAPILQAKAEK
+122 LEK
-133 SPKSP
+133 TKTENLPKSP
-138 NSPVKTEKASSL
+138 NLPVKTEKAPCL
-150 QATAAEKTLNSQ
+150 PAASEKALSSQ
-162 RKAEKAPGSQ
+162 RREQKAPTSQ
-172 MKSEKVPSLPTE
+172 TKSEKEKVPSSPV
-184 AEKVPGLL
+184 AVDKVPTSL
-192 LKENMGQTELQKIG
+192 LKENMKQTDLQQTGQKTKSSLISATKMNSEDLQGEK
-206 KKIPSPITS
+206 PP
-215 LDKVN
+215 
-220 IGVAE
+220 
-225 GIKSALEN
+225 LEN
-233 SQPPQKQQTCTDNTG
+233 APPTQKQQQTGTDPTG
-248 DSDDSASGTEDISD
+248 DSDDSASGAEDAAED
-262 DLSKTKNDESN
+262 PDKRKNDEGT
-273 KENSSEMDYLEN
+273 KDDPAEMDYLEN
-285 ATVIDESTL
+285 ATVTDESAL

-299 LGLKQAEE
+299 LGLQQAEA

-376 LAALSVAVI
+376 LAALSFAVV

-406 EMSKVVT
+406 EMSKVIM
-413 AFLPECSLRLYGSSL
+413 ACLPECSLRLYGSSL

-443 FPPKMNHPDLLIQ
+443 FPPKMSHPDLLIQ
-456 VLGILKKSVLYLDVE
+456 VLGILKKSVLYVDVE

-480 VVCRDRKSGLLCR
+480 VVCKDRKSGLLCR

-505 DLLAALGKME
+505 DLLAALGRVE
-515 PVFIPLVLAFRYWA
+515 PVFTPLVLAFRYWA

-542 PSYCFALMVM
+542 PSYSFALMVM
-552 FFLQQRKHPL
+552 FFLQQRKPPL
-562 LPCLLGS
+562 LPGLLGS
-569 WIEGFDPKRMDDF
+569 WIEGFDPQRMDDF
-582 QLKGIVEEK
+582 QLKGVVEEK
-591 FVKWEYNSSSATEK
+591 FVKWECNSSSGTER
-605 NSIAEENKAKADQPK
+605 NVAADENKAKAEQPK
-620 DDTKKTET
+620 DDAKKT
-628 DNQSN
+628 DSHSQS
-633 AMKEKHGKSPLTL
+633 AARRAKHGKSPLTL
-646 ETPNQV
+646 EAPNQV

-732 ACPQRKGGNKSSVDS
+732 ACPQKKGGNKSTVDLK
-747 MKKEK
+747 KKEK
-752 GKISNKKPMKSD
+752 GKITSKKPVKLDSVTTNC
-764 HMASACCI
+764 S
-772 LLGES
+772 LPLGEN
-777 TEKINAEG
+777 TEGVNTER
-785 GQPGKY
+785 GQPPKHA
-791 DEVECTSQRCITED
+791 ETESPSQRCVAD
-805 DNLLINELDLSEHG
+805 GDGAVVSELASSDQG
-819 QESSPLSTNEGS
+819 QESSPRSTASEYSEPEPQALNRKGDLTPSEACLKEALGQHNCSGSLDSCDSSGTHCRLKLGTEGS
-831 ELAPKSIK
+831 HRTAHPDKPATSPCPPVPE
-839 KQDVL
+839 V
-844 APSETCLK
+844 T
-852 KECSQCNCVVYKS
+852 SQPN
-865 PEPDES
+865 D
-871 AGTDCRSDLERE
+871 G
-883 SSHTCYTC
+883 
-891 TDTSTTSC
+891 
-899 NCKATEDASDL
+899 DAL
-910 NDDDSHPTQELYYVF
+910 PAQELHYVF

-1200 PSLGKN
+1200 PSLGEN
-1206 TETLGELW
+1206 TESLGELW

-1292 PLIGR
+1292 PLNGR

-1334 KRRSSLLFRLKKK
+1334 KRKRLKKK

-1358 EKDSRDLVDPRDLH
+1358 EKDSRDLL
-1372 DTRDFRD
+1372 D

-1425 VAGSSQQQGDQSIR
+1425 VAGSAQQPGDQPMR

-1453 PQPQPFPQNSS
+1453 PQPQPFPQNAP
-1464 QSTAITQAPSQPG
+1464 QPAALAPPPSQPVT
-1477 SQPKL
+1477 QPKL

-1494 VQMPMYNFPQ
+1494 VQMPMYNFAQ
-1504 SPPTQY
+1504 SPPAQY
-1510 SPMHNMGLLPMHPLQ
+1510 SPMHNVGLLPMHPLP
-1525 IPAPSWPIHGPVIHS
+1525 IPAPSWPMHGPVLHS
-1540 APGSAPSN
+1540 APGSAPSS
-1548 IGLNDP
+1548 IGLSDP

-1565 VAIPSSSHDGH
+1565 MAIPGSSHDGH
-1576 WPRTVAPNSL
+1576 WPRSVAPNSL
-1586 VNNGTVGNSEPGFPG
+1586 VNNGAVGSSEPRFRG
-1601 LNPPIPWE
+1601 LTPPIPWE

-1636 ARFQH
+1636 PRFQP
-1641 NKPFYTQGT
+1641 KPFY
-1650 IAYIFVNGLDGFCSG
+1650 A
-1665 SRSLCKSQDLRVKIY
+1665 QDRCATRRC
-1680 EFSKHLLREHTCYV
+1680 RERCPHPPRGNV
-1694 SDCAWCLLL
+1694 SE
-1703 KN
+1703 

>member
-1 MEESKT
+1 MEEPKT
-7 SKNENHEPK
+7 SKSENHEPK
-16 KNAWAFSE
+16 KNVICE
-24 ESKAVKVIT
+24 ENKAVKAIT
-33 NQTLKARNDKSIKE
+33 NQTLKARNDKSTKE

-54 KNTSKKNKQNDICI
+54 RNSSKKTKQNDTCI
-68 EKTEVKS
+68 EKTDVKS
-75 CKVNAASVPGPKDL
+75 CKVNAANVLGPKDL
-89 GLVLRDQSHCKA
+89 GLVLRDQSHCKT
-101 KKSPSSPVKAEKLPV
+101 KKLPNLPVKAEKVPI
-116 SQAKVE
+116 SQAKLEKV
-122 RAPILQAKAEK
+122 PNLQAKVEK

-138 NSPVKTEKASSL
+138 NLPVKTEKSPCL
-150 QATAAEKTLNSQ
+150 PAAEAEKSLSSQ
-162 RKAEKAPGSQ
+162 RKTEKAPSSQ
-172 MKSEKVPSLPTE
+172 MKSEKGLSSSAE
-184 AEKVPGLL
+184 SEKVTSLL
-192 LKENMGQTELQKIG
+192 LKESIRQTELQQTG
-206 KKIPSPITS
+206 KKIPSSFIS
-215 LDKVN
+215 VNKVN
-220 IGVAE
+220 MEALQRE
-225 GIKSALEN
+225 KSALEN
-233 SQPPQKQQTCTDNTG
+233 LPPSQKQQMRTDNAG
-248 DSDDSASGTEDISD
+248 DSDDSASGIEDISD
-262 DLSKTKNDESN
+262 DLSKVKNDESN

-313 IFRLEKRSPEYTNCR
+313 IFRLEK
-328 YLCKLCL
+328 
-335 IHIENIQGAHKHIKE
+335 
-350 KRHKKNILEKQEE
+350 EKQEE

-376 LAALSVAVI
+376 LAALSIAVV

-406 EMSKVVT
+406 EMSKVIT
-413 AFLPECSLRLYGSSL
+413 TFLPECSLRLYGSSL

-443 FPPKMNHPDLLIQ
+443 FPSKMNHPDLLIQ
-456 VLGILKKSVLYLDVE
+456 VLGILKNNVLYVDVE

-480 VVCRDRKSGLLCR
+480 VVCKDQKSGLLCR

-552 FFLQQRKHPL
+552 FFLQQRKPPL

-732 ACPQRKGGNKSSVDS
+732 ACPQRKGGNKTTVEFK
-747 MKKEK
+747 KKEK
-752 GKISNKKPMKSD
+752 GKVSNKKPVKSD
-764 HMASACCI
+764 NMATNCYN

-777 TEKINAEG
+777 TEKINTER
-785 GQPGKY
+785 GQPDKH
-791 DEVECTSQRCITED
+791 DEMEGTSQRCIINN
-805 DNLLINELDLSEHG
+805 DNLLVNEVDLANHG
-819 QESSPLSTNEGS
+819 QESSSLSADANQGS
-831 ELAPKSIK
+831 ELEPKSIK
-839 KQDVL
+839 KQNDL
-844 APSETCLK
+844 APSETCFK
-852 KECSQCNCVVYKS
+852 KELSQCNCIGL
-865 PEPDES
+865 PDPDES
-871 AGTDCRSDLERE
+871 VGTDCRSNLEAE
-883 SSHTCYTC
+883 SSHQIMC

-899 NCKATEDASDL
+899 NCKATEVASDL
-910 NDDDSHPTQELYYVF
+910 NDDDNLPSQELHYVF

-1206 TETLGELW
+1206 TESLGELW

-1334 KRRSSLLFRLKKK
+1334 KRKSSLLFRLKKK

-1358 EKDSRDLVDPRDLH
+1358 EKDSRDLLDPRDLH

-1425 VAGSSQQQGDQSIR
+1425 VAGSAQQQGDQSIR

-1464 QSTAITQAPSQPG
+1464 QSAAITQSPSQPG

-1504 SPPTQY
+1504 SPPAQY

-1548 IGLNDP
+1548 MGLNDP

-1586 VNNGTVGNSEPGFPG
+1586 VNNGAVGNSEPGFRG

-1636 ARFQH
+1636 ARFQP
-1641 NKPFYTQGT
+1641 NKPFYTQAGLPMHSNQP
-1650 IAYIFVNGLDGFCSG
+1650 ILLSQGYPYLNVSYIQQ
-1665 SRSLCKSQDLRVKIY
+1665 KK
-1680 EFSKHLLREHTCYV
+1680 
-1694 SDCAWCLLL
+1694 
-1703 KN
+1703 

>member
-1 MEESKT
+1 MEDSKA

-16 KNAWAFSE
+16 KNAWAIS
-24 ESKAVKVIT
+24 
-33 NQTLKARNDKSIKE
+33 NQTLKTRNDKSIKE
-47 IGTNSPN
+47 IGTSSPN
-54 KNTSKKNKQNDICI
+54 KNSSKKNKQNDICI
-68 EKTEVKS
+68 EKTEAKS
-75 CKVNAASVPGPKDL
+75 CKVNAANVASPKDL
-89 GLVLRDQSHCKA
+89 GLVLRDQSHCKT
-101 KKSPSSPVKAEKLPV
+101 KKSPNSPVKAEKIPV
-116 SQAKVE
+116 S
-122 RAPILQAKAEK
+122 QAKAEK

-138 NSPVKTEKASSL
+138 NSPVKTEKTPSS
-150 QATAAEKTLNSQ
+150 QATATEKALSSQ
-162 RKAEKAPGSQ
+162 RKTEKVPSSQ
-172 MKSEKVPSLPTE
+172 MKSEKVLGSPVEP
-184 AEKVPGLL
+184 EKVPSLL
-192 LKENMGQTELQKIG
+192 SKENMRRTELQQIG
-206 KKIPSPITS
+206 KKIPSSFTS

-220 IGVAE
+220 IDVVE
-225 GIKSALEN
+225 GGKSVLEN
-233 SQPPQKQQTCTDNTG
+233 SPLSQKQQACADNTG
-248 DSDDSASGTEDISD
+248 DSDDSASGIEDIAD
-262 DLSKTKNDESN
+262 DLSKMKNDDSN

-285 ATVIDESTL
+285 ATVIDESAL

-369 PPPSPAH
+369 PPPTPAH

-385 ELAKEQGITDDDL
+385 ELAKEHGITDDDL

-406 EMSKVVT
+406 EMSKVIT
-413 AFLPECSLRLYGSSL
+413 TFLPECSLRLYGSSL

-434 SSDVNIDIK
+434 NSDVNIDIK
-443 FPPKMNHPDLLIQ
+443 FPPRMNHPDLLIQ
-456 VLGILKKSVLYLDVE
+456 VLGILKKSVLYIDVE

-480 VVCRDRKSGLLCR
+480 VVCKDRKSGLLCR

-515 PVFIPLVLAFRYWA
+515 PVFTPLVLAFRYWA

-552 FFLQQRKHPL
+552 FFLQQRKPPL

-646 ETPNQV
+646 GTPNQV

-732 ACPQRKGGNKSSVDS
+732 ACPQRKGGNKSVDS

-752 GKISNKKPMKSD
+752 GKISNKKSVKSD
-764 HMASACCI
+764 NMASNCCI

-777 TEKINAEG
+777 TEKINAG
-785 GQPGKY
+785 RGQPDKY
-791 DEVECTSQRCITED
+791 EMECTSQRCITED
-805 DNLLINELDLSEHG
+805 DSLLVNELALAELG
-819 QESSPLSTNEGS
+819 RESSCLSTSKDS
-831 ELAPKSIK
+831 ELEPKSIK
-839 KQDVL
+839 KQDDL

-852 KECSQCNCVVYKS
+852 KELSQCNCIDYKS
-865 PEPDES
+865 PDPSES
-871 AGTDCRSDLERE
+871 AVTDCRSNTETE
-883 SSHTCYTC
+883 SSHQIVS
-891 TDTSTTSC
+891 TDTSATSC

-910 NDDDSHPTQELYYVF
+910 NDDDNHPTQELYYVF

-1334 KRRSSLLFRLKKK
+1334 KRRRLKKK
-1347 DSEEEKEGNEE
+1347 DSEEEKDGNEE

-1372 DTRDFRD
+1372 DSREFRD

-1425 VAGSSQQQGDQSIR
+1425 VAGSAQQQGDQSIR

-1453 PQPQPFPQNSS
+1453 PQPQPFPQNTS
-1464 QSTAITQAPSQPG
+1464 QSAAITQSPSQPG

-1482 GPPQQGA
+1482 GPPQQGT
-1489 QPPHQ
+1489 QTPHQ

-1504 SPPTQY
+1504 SPPAQY

-1548 IGLNDP
+1548 ITLNDP

-1565 VAIPSSSHDGH
+1565 VAIPNSSHDGH

-1636 ARFQH
+1636 ARFQP
-1641 NKPFYTQGT
+1641 NKPFYTQDRCAT
-1650 IAYIFVNGLDGFCSG
+1650 RRC
-1665 SRSLCKSQDLRVKIY
+1665 
-1680 EFSKHLLREHTCYV
+1680 RERCPHPPRGNV
-1694 SDCAWCLLL
+1694 SE
-1703 KN
+1703 

>member
-1 MEESKT
+1 MEEPKT
-7 SKNENHEPK
+7 CKSENHEPK
-16 KNAWAFSE
+16 KNAICE
-24 ESKAVKVIT
+24 ESKSVKVIT

-54 KNTSKKNKQNDICI
+54 RNSSKKNKQNDICM
-68 EKTEVKS
+68 EKSDVKS

-101 KKSPSSPVKAEKLPV
+101 KKLPNSPMKAEKAPISQAKLEKVPSLQAKLEKLPKSPNLPVKAEKA
-116 SQAKVE
+116 SC
-122 RAPILQAKAEK
+122 
-133 SPKSP
+133 SP
-138 NSPVKTEKASSL
+138 A
-150 QATAAEKTLNSQ
+150 ATAAAAAAAEKALSSQ
-162 RKAEKAPGSQ
+162 RKEEKTPSSQ
-172 MKSEKVPSLPTE
+172 MKSEKVPSS
-184 AEKVPGLL
+184 L
-192 LKENMGQTELQKIG
+192 LKESMKQTELHQTG
-206 KKIPSPITS
+206 KKVSSSFTS
-215 LDKVN
+215 VDKGN
-220 IGVAE
+220 SENLQGE
-225 GIKSALEN
+225 KSAWEN
-233 SQPPQKQQTCTDNTG
+233 LPRSQRQRIRTDNTG
-248 DSDDSASGTEDISD
+248 DSDDSASGIEEILD
-262 DLSKTKNDESN
+262 DLNKMKNDESN

-376 LAALSVAVI
+376 LAALSVAVV

-406 EMSKVVT
+406 EMSKVIT
-413 AFLPECSLRLYGSSL
+413 TFLPECSLRLYGSSL

-456 VLGILKKSVLYLDVE
+456 VLGILKKNVLYVDVE

-480 VVCRDRKSGLLCR
+480 VVCKDRKSGLLCR

-515 PVFIPLVLAFRYWA
+515 PVFTPLVLAFRYWA

-552 FFLQQRKHPL
+552 FFLQQRKPPL

-605 NSIAEENKAKADQPK
+605 NSIADENKAKADQPK

-633 AMKEKHGKSPLTL
+633 AMREKHGKSPLTL
-646 ETPNQV
+646 EAPNQV

-677 VRIQDI
+677 VRIQDTV
-683 LTRENKNWPKRR
+683 TRENKNWPKRR

-732 ACPQRKGGNKSSVDS
+732 ACPQRKGGNKSTVDFK
-747 MKKEK
+747 KKEK
-752 GKISNKKPMKSD
+752 GKISNKKPVKSD
-764 HMASACCI
+764 NMATSCCI

-777 TEKINAEG
+777 TEKKNTER
-785 GQPGKY
+785 GQPDKY
-791 DEVECTSQRCITED
+791 DEMECTSQRCII
-805 DNLLINELDLSEHG
+805 DNDSLLVNELGLTDHG
-819 QESSPLSTNEGS
+819 QESSSVSTASEGS
-831 ELAPKSIK
+831 ELEPKSVK
-839 KQDVL
+839 KQSDL

-852 KECSQCNCVVYKS
+852 KELSQCNYIGSSDPV
-865 PEPDES
+865 ES
-871 AGTDCRSDLERE
+871 AGTDCRSNLQTE
-883 SSHTCYTC
+883 SSHQIVC
-891 TDTSTTSC
+891 TDISATSC
-899 NCKATEDASDL
+899 NCKASEVASDL
-910 NDDDSHPTQELYYVF
+910 NDDDNLPSQELYYVF

-1000 LIGLEKFIQK
+1000 LIGLEKFIQR

-1206 TETLGELW
+1206 TESLGELW

-1334 KRRSSLLFRLKKK
+1334 KRKRLKKK

-1358 EKDSRDLVDPRDLH
+1358 EKDSRDHLDSRDLH
-1372 DTRDFRD
+1372 DARDFRD

-1425 VAGSSQQQGDQSIR
+1425 VAGSSQQQSDQSIR
-1439 TRQSSEC
+1439 SRQSSEC

-1464 QSTAITQAPSQPG
+1464 QSAAITQSPSQPA

-1489 QPPHQ
+1489 QPSHQ

-1504 SPPTQY
+1504 SPPAQY

-1586 VNNGTVGNSEPGFPG
+1586 VNNGAVGNSEPRFRG
-1601 LNPPIPWE
+1601 LTPPIPWE

-1636 ARFQH
+1636 ARFQP
-1641 NKPFYTQGT
+1641 NKPFYTQAGLPMHSNQP
-1650 IAYIFVNGLDGFCSG
+1650 ILLSQGYPYLNVSYIQQ
-1665 SRSLCKSQDLRVKIY
+1665 KK
-1680 EFSKHLLREHTCYV
+1680 
-1694 SDCAWCLLL
+1694 
-1703 KN
+1703 

>member
-16 KNAWAFSE
+16 KNAWALSE
-24 ESKAVKVIT
+24 ESKAVKVIS

-47 IGTNSPN
+47 IGTSSPN
-54 KNTSKKNKQNDICI
+54 RNSSKKNKQNDICI

-75 CKVNAASVPGPKDL
+75 CKVNAANVASPKDL
-89 GLVLRDQSHCKA
+89 GLVLRDQSHCKT
-101 KKSPSSPVKAEKLPV
+101 KKSPNSPVKAEKVPV
-116 SQAKVE
+116 S
-122 RAPILQAKAEK
+122 QAKAEK
-133 SPKSP
+133 SPKSS
-138 NSPVKTEKASSL
+138 NSPVKTEKTSSS
-150 QATAAEKTLNSQ
+150 QAIAAEKALSSQ
-162 RKAEKAPGSQ
+162 RKTEKVPIAQ
-172 MKSEKVPSLPTE
+172 MKSEKVPGSLTEPEKAPSLPF
-184 AEKVPGLL
+184 
-192 LKENMGQTELQKIG
+192 KENMRQIELQQIG
-206 KKIPSPITS
+206 RKIPSSFTS

-220 IGVAE
+220 IDVVE
-225 GIKSALEN
+225 GEKSALEN
-233 SQPPQKQQTCTDNTG
+233 SPRSQKQQACTDNTG
-248 DSDDSASGTEDISD
+248 DSDDSASGIEDISD
-262 DLSKTKNDESN
+262 DLSKMKNDESN

-285 ATVIDESTL
+285 ATVIDESAL

-385 ELAKEQGITDDDL
+385 ELAKEHGITDDDL

-413 AFLPECSLRLYGSSL
+413 TFLPECSLRLYGSSL

-443 FPPKMNHPDLLIQ
+443 FPPRMNHPDLLIQ
-456 VLGILKKSVLYLDVE
+456 VLGILKKSVLYIDVE

-480 VVCRDRKSGLLCR
+480 VVCKDRKSGLLCR

-505 DLLAALGKME
+505 DLLAALGKAE
-515 PVFIPLVLAFRYWA
+515 PVFTPLVLAFRYWA

-552 FFLQQRKHPL
+552 FFLQQRKPPL

-569 WIEGFDPKRMDDF
+569 W
-582 QLKGIVEEK
+582 
-591 FVKWEYNSSSATEK
+591 
-605 NSIAEENKAKADQPK
+605 
-620 DDTKKTET
+620 
-628 DNQSN
+628 
-633 AMKEKHGKSPLTL
+633 SPLTL
-646 ETPNQV
+646 GTPNQV

-732 ACPQRKGGNKSSVDS
+732 ACPQRKGGNKSTVDS

-752 GKISNKKPMKSD
+752 GKISNKKPVKSD
-764 HMASACCI
+764 NMASNCCI
-772 LLGES
+772 LHGES
-777 TEKINAEG
+777 TEKINAER
-785 GQPGKY
+785 GQPDKY
-791 DEVECTSQRCITED
+791 DEMECTSQRCTTED
-805 DNLLINELDLSEHG
+805 DSLLVNELDLAELG
-819 QESSPLSTNEGS
+819 QESSSLSTSGGS
-831 ELAPKSIK
+831 ELEPKSIK
-839 KQDVL
+839 KQDDL
-844 APSETCLK
+844 ALSETCLK
-852 KECSQCNCVVYKS
+852 KELSQCNCIGYKS
-865 PEPDES
+865 PDPDES
-871 AGTDCRSDLERE
+871 SGTDCQSNIETE
-883 SSHTCYTC
+883 SSHQIVS
-891 TDTSTTSC
+891 TDTSATSC
-899 NCKATEDASDL
+899 NCKATEDASDF
-910 NDDDSHPTQELYYVF
+910 NDDDNHPTQELYYVF

-1347 DSEEEKEGNEE
+1347 DSEEEKDGNEE
-1358 EKDSRDLVDPRDLH
+1358 EKDSRDLLDPRDLH
-1372 DTRDFRD
+1372 DTREFRD

-1425 VAGSSQQQGDQSIR
+1425 VAGSAQQQGDQSVR

-1464 QSTAITQAPSQPG
+1464 QSAAITQSPSQPG

-1504 SPPTQY
+1504 SPPAQY

-1565 VAIPSSSHDGH
+1565 VAIPNSSHDGH

-1636 ARFQH
+1636 ARFQP
-1641 NKPFYTQGT
+1641 NKPFYTQAGLPMHSNQP
-1650 IAYIFVNGLDGFCSG
+1650 ILLSQGYPYLNVSYIQQ
-1665 SRSLCKSQDLRVKIY
+1665 KK
-1680 EFSKHLLREHTCYV
+1680 
-1694 SDCAWCLLL
+1694 
-1703 KN
+1703 

>member
-1 MEESKT
+1 MEEPKT
-7 SKNENHEPK
+7 SKSENHEPK
-16 KNAWAFSE
+16 KNVICE
-24 ESKAVKVIT
+24 ENKAVKAIT
-33 NQTLKARNDKSIKE
+33 NQTLKARNDKSTKE

-54 KNTSKKNKQNDICI
+54 KNSSKKTKQNDTCI
-68 EKTEVKS
+68 EKTDVKS
-75 CKVNAASVPGPKDL
+75 CKVNVANVLGPKDM
-89 GLVLRDQSHCKA
+89 GLVLRDQSHCKT
-101 KKSPSSPVKAEKLPV
+101 KKLPNLPVKAEKVPNL
-116 SQAKVE
+116 QAKLEKV
-122 RAPILQAKAEK
+122 PNFQAKAEK

-138 NSPVKTEKASSL
+138 NLPVKTEKSPCL
-150 QATAAEKTLNSQ
+150 PAAEAEKSLSSQ
-162 RKAEKAPGSQ
+162 RKTEKAPSSQ
-172 MKSEKVPSLPTE
+172 MKSEKGLSSS
-184 AEKVPGLL
+184 AEPEKMTSLL
-192 LKENMGQTELQKIG
+192 LKESIRQTELQQTG
-206 KKIPSPITS
+206 KKIPSSFIS
-215 LDKVN
+215 VDKVN
-220 IGVAE
+220 IEALQRE
-225 GIKSALEN
+225 KSALEN
-233 SQPPQKQQTCTDNTG
+233 LPPSQKQQMRTDNAG
-248 DSDDSASGTEDISD
+248 DSDDSASGIEDISD
-262 DLSKTKNDESN
+262 DLSKVKNDESN

-376 LAALSVAVI
+376 LAALSIAVV

-406 EMSKVVT
+406 EMSKVIT
-413 AFLPECSLRLYGSSL
+413 TFLPECSLRLYGSSL

-456 VLGILKKSVLYLDVE
+456 VLGILKNNVSYVDVE

-480 VVCRDRKSGLLCR
+480 VVCKDQKSGLLCR

-552 FFLQQRKHPL
+552 FFLQQRKPPL

-732 ACPQRKGGNKSSVDS
+732 ACPQRKGGNKTT
-747 MKKEK
+747 MEFKKKEK
-752 GKISNKKPMKSD
+752 GKVSNKKPVKSD
-764 HMASACCI
+764 NMATNCCN

-777 TEKINAEG
+777 TEKINTER
-785 GQPGKY
+785 GQPDKH
-791 DEVECTSQRCITED
+791 DEMEGTSQRCIINN
-805 DNLLINELDLSEHG
+805 DNLLVNEVDLVNHG
-819 QESSPLSTNEGS
+819 QESSSLSSDANQGS
-831 ELAPKSIK
+831 ELEPKSIK
-839 KQDVL
+839 KQNDL
-844 APSETCLK
+844 APLETCLK
-852 KECSQCNCVVYKS
+852 KELSQCNCIGL
-865 PEPDES
+865 PDPDES
-871 AGTDCRSDLERE
+871 VGTDCRSNLEAE
-883 SSHTCYTC
+883 SSHQIIC

-899 NCKATEDASDL
+899 NCKATEVASDL
-910 NDDDSHPTQELYYVF
+910 NDDDNLPSQELHYVF

-1206 TETLGELW
+1206 TESLGELW

-1334 KRRSSLLFRLKKK
+1334 KRKSSLLFRLKKK

-1358 EKDSRDLVDPRDLH
+1358 EKDSRDLLDPRDLH

-1425 VAGSSQQQGDQSIR
+1425 VAGSAQQQGDQSIR

-1464 QSTAITQAPSQPG
+1464 QSAAITQSPSQQG

-1489 QPPHQ
+1489 QPPH
-1494 VQMPMYNFPQ
+1494 
-1504 SPPTQY
+1504 
-1510 SPMHNMGLLPMHPLQ
+1510 
-1525 IPAPSWPIHGPVIHS
+1525 
-1540 APGSAPSN
+1540 
-1548 IGLNDP
+1548 
-1554 SIIFAQPAARP
+1554 QPAARP

-1586 VNNGTVGNSEPGFPG
+1586 VNNGAVGNSEPGFRG

-1636 ARFQH
+1636 ARFQP
-1641 NKPFYTQGT
+1641 NKPFYTQDRCAT
-1650 IAYIFVNGLDGFCSG
+1650 RRC
-1665 SRSLCKSQDLRVKIY
+1665 
-1680 EFSKHLLREHTCYV
+1680 RERCPHPPRGNV
-1694 SDCAWCLLL
+1694 SE
-1703 KN
+1703 

>member
-1334 KRRSSLLFRLKKK
+1334 KRRRLADRK
-1347 DSEEEKEGNEE
+1347 
-1358 EKDSRDLVDPRDLH
+1358 
-1372 DTRDFRD
+1372 
-1379 PRDLRCFICGD
+1379 
-1390 AGHVRRECPEVKLA
+1390 
-1404 RQRNSSVAAAQLVRN
+1404 SVV
-1419 LVNAQQ
+1419 
-1425 VAGSSQQQGDQSIR
+1425 
-1439 TRQSSEC
+1439 
-1446 SDSPSYS
+1446 
-1453 PQPQPFPQNSS
+1453 
-1464 QSTAITQAPSQPG
+1464 
-1477 SQPKL
+1477 
-1482 GPPQQGA
+1482 
-1489 QPPHQ
+1489 
-1494 VQMPMYNFPQ
+1494 
-1504 SPPTQY
+1504 
-1510 SPMHNMGLLPMHPLQ
+1510 
-1525 IPAPSWPIHGPVIHS
+1525 
-1540 APGSAPSN
+1540 
-1548 IGLNDP
+1548 
-1554 SIIFAQPAARP
+1554 
-1565 VAIPSSSHDGH
+1565 
-1576 WPRTVAPNSL
+1576 
-1586 VNNGTVGNSEPGFPG
+1586 
-1601 LNPPIPWE
+1601 
-1609 HAPRPHFPLVPASW
+1609 
-1623 PYGLH
+1623 
-1628 QNFMHQGN
+1628 
-1636 ARFQH
+1636 
-1641 NKPFYTQGT
+1641 
-1650 IAYIFVNGLDGFCSG
+1650 
-1665 SRSLCKSQDLRVKIY
+1665 
-1680 EFSKHLLREHTCYV
+1680 
-1694 SDCAWCLLL
+1694 
-1703 KN
+1703 

>member
-16 KNAWAFSE
+16 KNAWAISE
-24 ESKAVKVIT
+24 ESKAAKVIT
-33 NQTLKARNDKSIKE
+33 NQTLKARNDKSLKE
-47 IGTNSPN
+47 IGTSSPN
-54 KNTSKKNKQNDICI
+54 RNSSKKNKQNDICI
-68 EKTEVKS
+68 DKTEVKS
-75 CKVNAASVPGPKDL
+75 CKVNAANVPGPKDL

-101 KKSPSSPVKAEKLPV
+101 KKLPNSLVKTEKILA

-122 RAPILQAKAEK
+122 KAPNLLIKAEK

-138 NSPVKTEKASSL
+138 NSPVKAEKAPSS
-150 QATAAEKTLNSQ
+150 QATVAEKALSSQ
-162 RKAEKAPGSQ
+162 RKAEKAPNSQ
-172 MKSEKVPSLPTE
+172 MKSEKVPTLPAE
-184 AEKVPGLL
+184 AEKVSSLL
-192 LKENMGQTELQKIG
+192 LKENMRHTELQQIG
-206 KKIPSPITS
+206 KKIPSSFTS
-215 LDKVN
+215 VDKVN
-220 IGVAE
+220 VVE
-225 GIKSALEN
+225 GEKSTLEN
-233 SQPPQKQQTCTDNTG
+233 STRSQKQQTCTDNTG
-248 DSDDSASGTEDISD
+248 DSDDSASGVEDISD
-262 DLSKTKNDESN
+262 DLSKMKNDDSN

-376 LAALSVAVI
+376 LAALSIAVI

-406 EMSKVVT
+406 EMSKVIT
-413 AFLPECSLRLYGSSL
+413 TFLPECSLRLYGSSL

-456 VLGILKKSVLYLDVE
+456 VLGILKKSVLYVDVE

-480 VVCRDRKSGLLCR
+480 VVCKDRKSGLLCR

-505 DLLAALGKME
+505 DLLAALGKLE
-515 PVFIPLVLAFRYWA
+515 PVFTPLVLAFRYWA

-552 FFLQQRKHPL
+552 FFLQQRKPPL

-591 FVKWEYNSSSATEK
+591 FVKWEYNSSSATDK

-732 ACPQRKGGNKSSVDS
+732 ACPQRKGGNISTVDS
-747 MKKEK
+747 MKKKK
-752 GKISNKKPMKSD
+752 GKISNKKPVKSD
-764 HMASACCI
+764 SMASKCCVV
-772 LLGES
+772 LGES
-777 TEKINAEG
+777 TGKINAET
-785 GQPGKY
+785 GQSDKY
-791 DEVECTSQRCITED
+791 DEVEHTSQRCITED
-805 DNLLINELDLSEHG
+805 DSLLVNELDLAEHG
-819 QESSPLSTNEGS
+819 QESSSLSTSEGNAL
-831 ELAPKSIK
+831 EPKSVK
-839 KQDVL
+839 KQDHL
-844 APSETCLK
+844 EPSKTCLK
-852 KECSQCNCVVYKS
+852 KELSQCNCINYKS
-865 PEPDES
+865 LDCDEC
-871 AGTDCRSDLERE
+871 AGTDCRSDLETE
-883 SSHTCYTC
+883 SSHQIVC
-891 TDTSTTSC
+891 TDTSATSC

-910 NDDDSHPTQELYYVF
+910 NDDDNHTTQELYYVF

-1056 ENLAKILKR
+1056 ENLARILKR

-1334 KRRSSLLFRLKKK
+1334 KRRRLKKK

-1358 EKDSRDLVDPRDLH
+1358 EKDSRDHLDSRDIH

-1425 VAGSSQQQGDQSIR
+1425 VAGSAQQQGDQTIR

-1464 QSTAITQAPSQPG
+1464 PSAAIPQPPSQPG

-1504 SPPTQY
+1504 SPPAQY
-1510 SPMHNMGLLPMHPLQ
+1510 SPMHNMGLLPVHPLQ

-1601 LNPPIPWE
+1601 LNPQIPWD
-1609 HAPRPHFPLVPASW
+1609 HARPHFPLVPASW
-1623 PYGLH
+1623 PYNLH

-1636 ARFQH
+1636 ARFQP
-1641 NKPFYTQGT
+1641 NKPFYTQAGLPMHSNQP
-1650 IAYIFVNGLDGFCSG
+1650 ILLSQGYPYLNVSYIQQ
-1665 SRSLCKSQDLRVKIY
+1665 KK
-1680 EFSKHLLREHTCYV
+1680 
-1694 SDCAWCLLL
+1694 
-1703 KN
+1703 

>member
-16 KNAWAFSE
+16 KNAWALSE
-24 ESKAVKVIT
+24 ESKAVKVIS

-47 IGTNSPN
+47 IGTSSPSRNS
-54 KNTSKKNKQNDICI
+54 SKKNKQNDICI

-75 CKVNAASVPGPKDL
+75 CKVNAANVASPKDL
-89 GLVLRDQSHCKA
+89 GLVLRDQSHCKT
-101 KKSPSSPVKAEKLPV
+101 KKSPNSPVKAEKLPV
-116 SQAKVE
+116 SQAK
-122 RAPILQAKAEK
+122 AEK
-133 SPKSP
+133 SPKSS
-138 NSPVKTEKASSL
+138 NSPVKTEKTSSS
-150 QATAAEKTLNSQ
+150 QAVAAEKALSSQ
-162 RKAEKAPGSQ
+162 RKTEKVPIAQ
-172 MKSEKVPSLPTE
+172 MKSEKVPGSLTEPEKAPSLP
-184 AEKVPGLL
+184 
-192 LKENMGQTELQKIG
+192 LKENMRQIELQQIG
-206 KKIPSPITS
+206 RKIPSSFTS

-220 IGVAE
+220 IDVVE
-225 GIKSALEN
+225 GEKSALEN
-233 SQPPQKQQTCTDNTG
+233 SPRSQKQQACTDNTG
-248 DSDDSASGTEDISD
+248 DSDDSASGIEDISD
-262 DLSKTKNDESN
+262 DLSKMKNDESN

-285 ATVIDESTL
+285 ATVIDESAL

-385 ELAKEQGITDDDL
+385 ELAKEHGITDDDL

-406 EMSKVVT
+406 EMSKVIT
-413 AFLPECSLRLYGSSL
+413 TFLPECSLRLYGSSL

-443 FPPKMNHPDLLIQ
+443 FPPRMNHPDLLIQ
-456 VLGILKKSVLYLDVE
+456 VLGILKKSVLYIDVE

-480 VVCRDRKSGLLCR
+480 VVCKDRKSGLLCR

-505 DLLAALGKME
+505 DLLAALGKTE
-515 PVFIPLVLAFRYWA
+515 PVFTPLVLAFRYWA
-529 KLCYIDSQTDGGI
+529 K
-542 PSYCFALMVM
+542 
-552 FFLQQRKHPL
+552 
-562 LPCLLGS
+562 
-569 WIEGFDPKRMDDF
+569 
-582 QLKGIVEEK
+582 
-591 FVKWEYNSSSATEK
+591 
-605 NSIAEENKAKADQPK
+605 
-620 DDTKKTET
+620 
-628 DNQSN
+628 
-633 AMKEKHGKSPLTL
+633 SPLTL
-646 ETPNQV
+646 GTPNQV

-732 ACPQRKGGNKSSVDS
+732 ACPQRKGGNKSTVDS

-752 GKISNKKPMKSD
+752 GKISNKKPVKSD
-764 HMASACCI
+764 NMASSCCI
-772 LLGES
+772 LHGES
-777 TEKINAEG
+777 TEKINAER
-785 GQPGKY
+785 GQPDKY
-791 DEVECTSQRCITED
+791 DEMECTSQRCITED
-805 DNLLINELDLSEHG
+805 DSLLVNELDLAELG
-819 QESSPLSTNEGS
+819 QESSSLSTSGGS
-831 ELAPKSIK
+831 ELEPKSIK
-839 KQDVL
+839 KQDDL

-852 KECSQCNCVVYKS
+852 KEFSQCNCIGYKS
-865 PEPDES
+865 PDPDES
-871 AGTDCRSDLERE
+871 SGTDCQSNIETE
-883 SSHTCYTC
+883 SSHQIVS
-891 TDTSTTSC
+891 TDTSATSC
-899 NCKATEDASDL
+899 NCKATEDASDF
-910 NDDDSHPTQELYYVF
+910 NDDDNHPTQELYYVF

-1334 KRRSSLLFRLKKK
+1334 KRRRLKKK
-1347 DSEEEKEGNEE
+1347 DSEEEKDGNEE
-1358 EKDSRDLVDPRDLH
+1358 EKDSRDLLDPRDLH
-1372 DTRDFRD
+1372 DTREFRD

-1425 VAGSSQQQGDQSIR
+1425 VAGSAQQQGDQSVR

-1464 QSTAITQAPSQPG
+1464 QSAAITQSPSQPG

-1504 SPPTQY
+1504 SPPAQY

-1565 VAIPSSSHDGH
+1565 VAIPNSSHDGH

-1636 ARFQH
+1636 ARFQP
-1641 NKPFYTQGT
+1641 NKPFYTQDRCAT
-1650 IAYIFVNGLDGFCSG
+1650 RRC
-1665 SRSLCKSQDLRVKIY
+1665 
-1680 EFSKHLLREHTCYV
+1680 RERCPHPPRGNV
-1694 SDCAWCLLL
+1694 SE
-1703 KN
+1703 